1 GRRPRWAWPKTL
13 RVSKRFKMCR
23 RAEESMASHSAD
35 DIAELRA
42 LLARCCDNLANL
54 TDEAFLRS
62 AEGEVPGNTEN
73 SAATAASIL
82 AGELGPRWRPLL
94 VGLPPGVDEIVSILR
109 PPVNAITALLQMLS
123 TLLEILRALLI
134 GITDPFEALIRA
146 AIDALERIIHDL

>member
-1 GRRPRWAWPKTL
+1 
-13 RVSKRFKMCR
+13 
-23 RAEESMASHSAD
+23 
-35 DIAELRA
+35 
-42 LLARCCDNLANL
+42 
-54 TDEAFLRS
+54 
-62 AEGEVPGNTEN
+62 
-73 SAATAASIL
+73 

-146 AIDALERIIHDL
+146 AIDALERIIHDLLNAGCYLYYDAPGLTSPQVALAELGTDFSPAKTFKAGELA